1 MWSVLDV
8 HPEQLQEDEVHPEQL
23 QEDEVS
29 ESQEERDQKKNQ
41 SWNHS

>member
-1 MWSVLDV
+1 MNVWSVLDV
-8 HPEQLQEDEVHPEQL
+8 HQEQL

-29 ESQEERDQKKNQ
+29 ESQEEHDQKKNH